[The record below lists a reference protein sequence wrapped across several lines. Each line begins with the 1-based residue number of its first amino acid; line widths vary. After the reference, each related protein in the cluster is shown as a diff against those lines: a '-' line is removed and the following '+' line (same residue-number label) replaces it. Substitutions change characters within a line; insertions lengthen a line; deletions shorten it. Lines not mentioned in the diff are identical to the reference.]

1 MDFVREQVK
10 NIKPYIPGKPIDE
23 LKREM
28 GIDKEIIK
36 LASNEN
42 PLGPSPLALKAMERA
57 IKEVNFYPDD
67 NAYYLR
73 KKLSEYIGIS
83 QENIIV
89 GNGSVELIHLAIKAF
104 LNIGEKIIMSKP
116 SFIMGKIE
124 GSLSGGEILEIET
137 KDYFVDVDSI
147 ISAIDNKTK
156 IVYID
161 NPNNPLGCI
170 ITSDDV
176 ERIIKKIKDK
186 TILIMDEAYY
196 DYIERKDF
204 PDSIKYVR
212 ENKNVLILRTFSK
225 MHGLAG
231 LRIGF
236 GISNK
241 DIIDYLMRV
250 KLPFNVNNIAQS
262 AAIAALDD
270 IEHINRTRKITNDGK
285 KYLYKEF
292 DNLKIKYI
300 PSEGNFITI
309 EWKSDGMEL
318 YKSLLKDGIIIRPL
332 HQYEL
337 NNHLRITIGTLE
349 QNKYLIECI
358 SKYI

>member
-10 NIKPYIPGKPIDE
+10 KIKPYIPGKPIDE

-28 GIDKEIIK
+28 GIEKEIIK

-42 PLGPSPLALKAMERA
+42 PLGPSPLALKAMEQA

-67 NAYYLR
+67 NVYYLK
-73 KKLSEYIGIS
+73 KKLSDVIGIP
-83 QENIIV
+83 QDCIIV
-89 GNGSVELIHLAIKAF
+89 GNGSVELIHLVIKAF
-104 LNIGEKIIMSKP
+104 LNIGEKLIMSKP

-124 GSLSGGEILEIET
+124 GSLFGGEIVEIDT
-137 KDYFVDVDSI
+137 KDYCVDVDGLI
-147 ISAIDNKTK
+147 KAIDERTK

-176 ERIIKKIKDK
+176 DRIVKKVNGN
-186 TILIMDEAYY
+186 TLLILDEAYY
-196 DYIERKDF
+196 DYIERDDF
-204 PDSIKYVR
+204 PDSLRYVK

-241 DIIDYLMRV
+241 EIIDYLMRV

-262 AAIAALDD
+262 AAIAAIDD
-270 IEHINRTRKITNDGK
+270 IEHIEKTKKITKEGK
-285 KYLYKEF
+285 NFLYREF
-292 DNLKIKYI
+292 ERLKIKYI

-309 EWKSDGMEL
+309 EWKNDGMEI
-318 YKSLLKDGIIIRPL
+318 YKLLLKDGIIIRPL

-337 NNHLRITIGTLE
+337 NNLLRITIGTEE
-349 QNKYLIECI
+349 QNKYLIDCI

>member
-1 MDFVREQVK
+1 MNFVRKQVE

-28 GIDKEIIK
+28 GIEKEIIK

-42 PLGPSPLALKAMERA
+42 PLGPSPLAIKAMEEE
-57 IKEVNFYPDD
+57 IKDVNFYPDD
-67 NAYYLR
+67 NVYYLR
-73 KKLSEYIGIS
+73 KKLSDKFGLPS
-83 QENIIV
+83 ENIIV

-104 LNIGEKIIMSKP
+104 LNIGEKLIMSRP

-124 GSLSGGEILEIET
+124 GSLFGGEISEIET
-137 KDYFVDVDSI
+137 KEYCIDVEKF
-147 ISAIDNKTK
+147 ISEIDERTK

-170 ITSDDV
+170 ITADDID
-176 ERIIKKIKDK
+176 RIIKKINER
-186 TILIMDEAYY
+186 TILILDEAYAE
-196 DYIERKDF
+196 YIERKDF

-231 LRIGF
+231 LRIGY

-241 DIIDYLMRV
+241 NIIDYLMRV
-250 KLPFNVNNIAQS
+250 KLPFNVNSVAQS
-262 AAIAALDD
+262 AAIAAIDD
-270 IEHINRTRKITNDGK
+270 IEHIEKTRKLTYEGK

-292 DNLKIKYI
+292 ERLKIKYI

-309 EWKSDGMEL
+309 VWKNDGMEL

-337 NNHLRITIGTLE
+337 NNLLRITIGTDE
-349 QNKYLIECI
+349 QNRYLIDCLG
-358 SKYI
+358 KYI

>member
-10 NIKPYIPGKPIDE
+10 KIKPYIPGKPIDE

-28 GIDKEIIK
+28 GIEKEIIK

-42 PLGPSPLALKAMERA
+42 PLGPSPLALKAMEEA

-67 NAYYLR
+67 NVYYLR
-73 KKLSEYIGIS
+73 KKLAEVIGVPK
-83 QENIIV
+83 ECIIV
-89 GNGSVELIHLAIKAF
+89 GNGSVELIHLVIKAF
-104 LNIGEKIIMSKP
+104 LNIGEKLIMSKP

-124 GSLSGGEILEIET
+124 GSLFGGEIVEIDT
-137 KDYFVDVDSI
+137 KDYCVNVDGIIKSI
-147 ISAIDNKTK
+147 DERTK

-176 ERIIKKIKDK
+176 DRIVKNVNEN
-186 TILIMDEAYY
+186 TLLILDEAYY
-196 DYIERKDF
+196 DYIERDDF
-204 PDSIKYVR
+204 PDSLKYVK

-241 DIIDYLMRV
+241 EIIDYLMRV

-262 AAIAALDD
+262 AAIAAIDD
-270 IEHINRTRKITNDGK
+270 IEHIEKTKKITKEGK
-285 KYLYKEF
+285 NFLYKEF
-292 DNLKIKYI
+292 ERLKIKYI

-309 EWKSDGMEL
+309 EWKNDGMEI
-318 YKSLLKDGIIIRPL
+318 YKLLLKDGIIIRPL

-337 NNHLRITIGTLE
+337 SNLLRITIGTEE
-349 QNKYLIECI
+349 QNKYLIDCI